1 MYNIVGNYKKEK
13 NMIDIVEIIANEF
26 EEREIDK
33 GRVKRNARR
42 KIYKEDK
49 RFDEFMAEKLN
60 VKEHALYLKHEDD
73 IVWYW
78 TQRELEL
85 IKFTLQFCNS
95 IFSNEWLEGKKKV

>member
-1 MYNIVGNYKKEK
+1 
-13 NMIDIVEIIANEF
+13 
-26 EEREIDK
+26 
-33 GRVKRNARR
+33 
-42 KIYKEDK
+42 
-49 RFDEFMAEKLN
+49 MAEKLN